1 MRILIDCS
9 QIPLNKSGVGNYAV
23 NLVREIARHDRIN
36 TYFLL
41 LQSDETAFD
50 DIQNANVFRI
60 RVSSRVFRK
69 LPFRL
74 CLEQVFLPYLIV
86 SLRVH
91 VVHSLHYSFP
101 LIRFRTK
108 LTVTLADMT
117 FFLMPKNHTFLKRHY
132 FRMFI
137 LLAAGLADRII
148 VVSNSTRRD
157 FLKRFPAAKNK
168 VATIPLGKPALPVIR
183 GASKVFAG
191 QPAPFNTEQEY
202 ILFIGTLEPRKNVN
216 SLISAYHRLNQ
227 TKPRG
232 PLVIVGAKGW
242 DYEETFQLVFR
253 LGVGEKVIFTGF
265 IDDCEK
271 FALLQNATVFV
282 YPSFYEGFGIPVLEA
297 LSLGVPTIA
306 SNVSSMPEVAGDAA
320 LLVDPRNVEELAN
333 ALNTL
338 LENPSLRRDMS
349 IKGIEQAG
357 KFNWERTARETIGVY
372 NNAVQ
377 AGR

>member
-23 NLVREIARHDRIN
+23 NLVREIARRDRNN

-41 LQSDETAFD
+41 LQSDETSFD
-50 DIQNANVFRI
+50 DIQNINVHPI
-60 RVSSRVFRK
+60 RVNSRIFRK
-69 LPFRL
+69 LPFRF

-86 SLRVH
+86 SRRVH

-101 LIRFRTK
+101 LARFGTK
-108 LTVTLADMT
+108 LAVTLADMT
-117 FFLMPKNHTFLKRHY
+117 FFLMPMNHTFLKRHY
-132 FRMFI
+132 FRTFI
-137 LLAAGLADRII
+137 LLAACLADRII

-157 FLKRFPAAKNK
+157 FLKRFPGAGQK
-168 VATIPLGKPALPVIR
+168 VATIPLGKPDSTI
-183 GASKVFAG
+183 GCEGHSVFAG
-191 QPAPFNTEQEY
+191 QPTPFDLDQEY
-202 ILFIGTLEPRKNVN
+202 ILFIGTLEPRKNVK

-227 TKPRG
+227 TRPLG
-232 PLVIVGAKGW
+232 PLVVVGAKGW
-242 DYEETFQLVFR
+242 GYDETFQLVSR
-253 LGVGEKVIFTGF
+253 LGIGEKVIFTGF
-265 IDDCEK
+265 IDDREK

-333 ALNTL
+333 ALKTL
-338 LENPSLRRDMS
+338 LENPSLRRAMS
-349 IKGIEQAG
+349 VKGIEQANQ
-357 KFNWERTARETIGVY
+357 FTWERTALATIGAY
-372 NNAVQ
+372 NDAARAVQ
-377 AGR
+377 